1 MVDVLGSTGKGTY
14 MFLHSTAF
22 FHLNREKPQ
31 NVALGWLTQ
40 TSLVSFHPYSG
51 RLEDLG
57 KSARIILISKPLET
71 AWRSHRKN
79 QGTFWAVS

>member
-1 MVDVLGSTGKGTY
+1 MSWAVLGKEPICSYT
-14 MFLHSTAF
+14 LLQF
-22 FHLNREKPQ
+22 FHFNREKPQ

-71 AWRSHRKN
+71 A
-79 QGTFWAVS
+79 